1 MNKQE
6 LLNQIK
12 EWGKAQQH
20 QKIADAIEALPESER
35 DYLFTCILAREY
47 NMLHRYEEAKEL
59 LDTVRKEGKN
69 DPNWFFHYGYTF
81 YSMKRYAEAKGAFQQ
96 VLKMVPK
103 HPNVMI
109 LLNNCNM
116 HLEKQALAKA
126 FGDGSHLDE
135 EKTIDFIL
143 KYYLHDCFEVNDR
156 VEDDH
161 IVIPS
166 WNISIYPE
174 ITDLQADAVAVTF
187 NIECPDWDR
196 DIVEVSAAKGPN
208 PAAALTI
215 ACNTFM
221 MSLIHTFTLAAKKVN
236 AVRMET
242 EFAGKKHGWNVYRGN
257 LLAGGEAQKVQNFNL
272 YWDALKDQL
281 AKRIGNQKMAYVKIF
296 AMKNGDQI
304 KGECRINDVRI
315 ESLSHIVAELVKTW
329 DCDGYGI
336 HRQFFIF
343 QQDAETLEPYAYDAE
358 MLEAYTMDA
367 IRLFGAVKSREDA
380 LALPNKISEL
390 CGGDATLARELQLYI
405 PMVAAEHAFR
415 KLAYPETLT
424 FEFQGGRK
432 ETVFRSQMAAFHPIQ
447 HALHWAMQYKVFG
460 EETERLYQTLVS
472 ASPLF
477 QFVQKGMKEGNP
489 VKDGM
494 GVNLTI
500 GVSDDFEI
508 R

>member
-221 MSLIHTFTLAAKKVN
+221 MSLIHTLTLAAKKVN

-329 DCDGYGI
+329 DCGGYGI

-343 QQDAETLEPYAYDAE
+343 QQDE
-358 MLEAYTMDA
+358 
-367 IRLFGAVKSREDA
+367 
-380 LALPNKISEL
+380 
-390 CGGDATLARELQLYI
+390 
-405 PMVAAEHAFR
+405 
-415 KLAYPETLT
+415 
-424 FEFQGGRK
+424 
-432 ETVFRSQMAAFHPIQ
+432 
-447 HALHWAMQYKVFG
+447 
-460 EETERLYQTLVS
+460 
-472 ASPLF
+472 
-477 QFVQKGMKEGNP
+477 
-489 VKDGM
+489 
-494 GVNLTI
+494 
-500 GVSDDFEI
+500 
-508 R
+508 